1 MIHETAIVDPGA
13 SIGSDVEIGPYAII
27 GDGVVIGDRT
37 RIGPHVVIKGR
48 TRIGTENRIF
58 QFASIGDDPQ
68 DKKYKGQVTDLVI
81 GDRNTIR
88 ECCTLNRGTVE
99 DRGVTRL
106 GDDNWLMAYVHVAH
120 DCVVGNDNVMANNC
134 TLAGHVTVGD
144 FAVLGGFSGA
154 HQYCQIGSYAFLGM
168 HSAINRDVPAYCM
181 VSGQPAVPKGINSEG
196 LRRRGYSSDEI
207 RQIRR
212 AYKTIYRS
220 GLKLEDAI
228 LAIEERMASEPVL
241 GLLAESLQRATRGIV
256 R

>member
-13 SIGSDVEIGPYAII
+13 TIGSDVEIGPYAII
-27 GDGVVIGDRT
+27 GDDVVIGDRT

-48 TRIGTENRIF
+48 TRIGRENRIF

-154 HQYCQIGSYAFLGM
+154 HQFCQIGSYAFLGM

-196 LRRRGYSSDEI
+196 LKRRGYSSDEI

-212 AYKTIYRS
+212 AYKTVYRS

-228 LAIEERMASEPVL
+228 LAIEERMESEPVL
-241 GLLAESLQRATRGIV
+241 GLLVESLQRATRGIV